1 MEEEKIT
8 VSVVVPVYQT
18 PLELLRRCLDSLEAQ
33 TLEGVEVLLAF
44 DEPADGYRDTVA
56 PYAQRMAL
64 RGCVGCP
71 ECGHPPRPGGLDLLC
86 GCRRLD

>member
-18 PLELLRRCLDSLEAQ
+18 PLELLRRCLDSLGAQ

-64 RGCVGCP
+64 RVTRRCW
-71 ECGHPPRPGGLDLLC
+71 LDRS
-86 GCRRLD
+86 RRGRAGARISS

>member
-33 TLEGVEVLLAF
+33 TLEGVEVLLVF
-44 DEPADGYRDTVA
+44 DEPVDGYREV
-56 PYAQRMAL
+56 
-64 RGCVGCP
+64 V
-71 ECGHPPRPGGLDLLC
+71 EGG
-86 GCRRLD
+86 GGAAGV

>member
-33 TLEGVEVLLAF
+33 TLEGVEVLLVF
-44 DEPADGYRDTVA
+44 DEPVDGYREVVDA
-56 PYAQRMAL
+56 YRERLPLL
-64 RGCVGCP
+64 RQGA
-71 ECGHPPRPGGLDLLC
+71 
-86 GCRRLD
+86 RLSSHLSR